1 MTTPDPL
8 PEVHLLYNPKRWVC
22 LPASFAEPKYLEA
35 EIEIG
40 MVFIKTRKPN
50 YKSANNVGEVGN
62 IIIFP
67 FYWCSTKGVHYWGGG
82 TPTEGNFSFEKWFE
96 QFGKNYRIPVEVVPV
111 EVAVADQEPE
121 KTGHTQ
127 QTQAD
132 HQHAGDGAA
141 AESHIECRANALGGG
156 LRRAHVGA
164 HRDVHADEA
173 TSAREHRTNHKAD
186 GAQLIEK
193 DGDQNSQHDANNGD
207 GFVLPRQVGGST
219 GLNGGCNFLHARV
232 TGIL

>member
-111 EVAVADQEPE
+111 EVAVADQELE
-121 KTGHTQ
+121 RCMRSTYHYEGL
-127 QTQAD
+127 
-132 HQHAGDGAA
+132 
-141 AESHIECRANALGGG
+141 ANGNYKPPLF
-156 LRRAHVGA
+156 VS
-164 HRDVHADEA
+164 
-173 TSAREHRTNHKAD
+173 TWAREKIWNPLVNKCGWSVVDTSNAFKTALLPFADRAVTHWEGISNPKFDYSNPTNYPNHAND
-186 GAQLIEK
+186 FLIKKLLTKCEHLSIK
-193 DGDQNSQHDANNGD
+193 TTNYALDA
-207 GFVLPRQVGGST
+207 
-219 GLNGGCNFLHARV
+219 
-232 TGIL
+232 